1 MAGRTG
7 RSWIVLYALLLG
19 SAMTLPALDS
29 NRTLTQYVH
38 RIWTVQQGLPAGT
51 IYAIWQTNDGFLWLG
66 TQTGLERFDG
76 VRFTAGENSYPG
88 MPSGLWIRTAY
99 VDAQGALWVGTNEK
113 GVYRFLN
120 GKSTHYST
128 ENGLSSDLIYCLV
141 PGTQGDMWICTGNGL
156 AHVSNGKLDLIH
168 IPHGRASDTIRATCL
183 APDGTLWVGGEA
195 PVLYEMKGGRF
206 DGRPLRSIP
215 SDSGVRAIACG
226 SSAGPSANTTGDA
239 SKDMWVGTTAGLLH
253 MEGSKQRLYTVRDGL
268 ADDSVLSLTQSPD
281 GSLWVGT
288 RSGFSRV
295 RGGEIESFRPE
306 DGLSQSS
313 VFSVYEDR
321 EGSLWV
327 GTKHGLNQFVDGRA
341 IPYTVNEGLPSN
353 AAGPLLQDS
362 RGGIWVGT
370 LDAGLAKFSG
380 RRFTAMTTGNGLSS
394 NMILSLA
401 QDSDGGVWV
410 GTSHG
415 LNRLM
420 DGRVVRTFNRAA
432 GLPSDEIRCLYED
445 PGKTLWVGTAAG
457 LAMYRDGRFKMV
469 PGAPRESIV
478 VLAGDAKGRLLFS
491 TDRGVFHI
499 ERQGGESVAREI
511 TPHGASLRGVDAIH
525 LDPEGQV
532 WLATS
537 GGGLLLL
544 QGGLNR
550 PQVTVFWMHDGLFD
564 SEIYGIA
571 SDDHGRLW
579 MACSKGIFSVAR
591 SDLLA
596 FAAGRI
602 KKVAST
608 PYSPTDALRVIECKP
623 GVQPGLWKMRDGTLW
638 FSTIR
643 GLIVIDPDRV
653 QRHIPPPPVVIEN
666 PIVNGQSEPAS
677 KIGRLAPGQKNLE
690 FNYTGLSFL
699 APTRITFR
707 YMLEGYDKDWVNAGT
722 RRDAFYT
729 NLPPGNFRFRVTA
742 CTVDGTCNDQG
753 SSVAFSLAPH
763 YYQQVWFLPLLAGL
777 AGLAVFAVYRLR
789 IRTLRERYDL
799 ILAERSRIARELH
812 DTLIQGFSGVTMA
825 MQALAGRLRAPE
837 ERETLDD
844 IIRDAASCLRE
855 TRRSVAGLRGARA
868 APQAG
873 SGLASALAEAARQIT
888 ETKDVR
894 LKLKL
899 DKGPANLPAEFEYNL
914 LRIATEAISN
924 AVKHSGA
931 RNIEVTLACSPESL
945 RLSVADDGTGFET
958 AGNGHLRPGH
968 YGLIGMKERA
978 AHIGAEF
985 DFDSALGRGTTV
997 SVQAPLGRAAAV
1009 ESVK

>member
-1 MAGRTG
+1 MVGRTG
-7 RSWIVLYALLLG
+7 RSWIALYALLFG
-19 SAMTLPALDS
+19 SALTLSALDS

-51 IYAIWQTNDGFLWLG
+51 IYSIWQTNDGFLWLG

-76 VRFTAGENSYPG
+76 VRFTGGEKSYPG
-88 MPSGLWIRTAY
+88 MPEGLWIRTAY
-99 VDAQGALWVGTNEK
+99 VDPQSALWVGTNEK

-120 GKSTHYST
+120 GKTTHYST
-128 ENGLSSDLIYCLV
+128 DNGLTSNLIYCLV
-141 PGTQGDMWICTGNGL
+141 PGTQGDLWICTGDGL

-168 IPHGRASDTIRATCL
+168 IRHGRAPDTIRAVCL
-183 APDGTLWVGGEA
+183 AADGTLWVGGEA
-195 PVLYEMKGGRF
+195 PVLYEMKGGQF
-206 DGRPLRSIP
+206 EGHPLHSIP

-226 SSAGPSANTTGDA
+226 SSPGTGGDA

-253 MEGSKQRLYTVRDGL
+253 LEGSKQRLYTDQNGL
-268 ADDSVLSLTQSPD
+268 ADNSVLSLTQSPD

-313 VFSVYEDR
+313 VFSVFEDR

-353 AAGPLLQDS
+353 AAGPLLQDRS
-362 RGGIWVGT
+362 GGIWVGT
-370 LDAGLAKFSG
+370 LDAGLARFNG
-380 RRFTAMTTGNGLSS
+380 RGFTALTARQGLAS

-401 QDSDGGVWV
+401 QDSDGGVWA

-415 LNRLM
+415 LNLLR
-420 DGRVVRTFNRAA
+420 DGRVVRTFTRAS
-432 GLPSDEIRCLYED
+432 GLPSDNVLCLYQD
-445 PGKTLWVGTAAG
+445 SGNTLWVGTAAG
-457 LAMYRDGRFKMV
+457 LAIYRDGHFEMV
-469 PGAPRESIV
+469 PDAPREPV
-478 VLAGDAKGRLLFS
+478 VALAGDSKGRLLFS
-491 TDRGVFHI
+491 TGRGVFRI
-499 ERQGGESVAREI
+499 VSEAGGRTAREI
-511 TPHGASLRGVDAIH
+511 TTRGAPIRAVDSIY

-532 WLATS
+532 WLATG

-544 QGGLNR
+544 QGDLDR
-550 PQVTVFWMHDGLFD
+550 PQMTVVWMHDGLFD
-564 SEIYGIA
+564 SEIYGLA
-571 SDDHGRLW
+571 ADDHGRLW
-579 MACSKGIFSVAR
+579 MACSKGIFSVSR
-591 SDLLA
+591 KDLLE
-596 FAAGRI
+596 FAAGRL
-602 KKVAST
+602 KKVVST

-623 GVQPGLWKMRDGTLW
+623 GVQPGLWKMQDGTLW

-643 GLIVIDPDRV
+643 GLIVIDPHRS
-653 QRHIPPPPVVIEN
+653 QRHAPPPPVVIEN
-666 PIVNGQSEPAS
+666 PIVNGQSIPAA
-677 KIGRLAPGQKNLE
+677 KIGGLAPGQKNLE

-707 YMLEGYDKDWVNAGT
+707 YMLEGYDKDWINAGT

-729 NLPPGNFRFRVTA
+729 NLPPGDFRFRVTA

-753 SSVAFSLAPH
+753 SSVEFSLAPH

-868 APQAG
+868 QRTG
-873 SGLASALAEAARQIT
+873 SGLSSSLAEAARQIT

-931 RNIEVTLACSPESL
+931 RTIEVTLECLPESL
-945 RLSVADDGTGFET
+945 RLSVADDGAGFEM

-978 AHIGAEF
+978 AQIGGEF
-985 DFDSALGRGTTV
+985 EFDSAPGHGTTV